1 MKFCLLCVSL
11 LAFAAGTLAEDGMG
25 FDLAAAFDED
35 PTPKPKEKQQPKAD
49 DGTGFD
55 LSDALGPDETN
66 KLDPKQPDVPPKR
79 RGGGGNTFGD
89 SDLVD
94 LAGGDAN
101 NDGDRHAGG
110 GGRDPG
116 YDPRGGAGEEPQ
128 EAGSGTIAAIVS
140 AIGVAVVGAA
150 SSYFAYQKKKLCFK
164 LQGGAD
170 PESGKG
176 QRGPSDPQVMSNL
189 LTKS

>member
-128 EAGSGTIAAIVS
+128 DPTLLWGQILKTLNANVPEEVRAWLFNLKQTLVPLLERALDALRAA
-140 AIGVAVVGAA
+140 
-150 SSYFAYQKKKLCFK
+150 
-164 LQGGAD
+164 
-170 PESGKG
+170 P
-176 QRGPSDPQVMSNL
+176 
-189 LTKS
+189 